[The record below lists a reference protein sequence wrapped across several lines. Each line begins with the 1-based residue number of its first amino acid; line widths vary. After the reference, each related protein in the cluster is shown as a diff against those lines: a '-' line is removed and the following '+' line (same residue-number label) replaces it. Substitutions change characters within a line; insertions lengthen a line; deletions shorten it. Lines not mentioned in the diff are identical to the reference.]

1 MGGGGIWWTGV
12 MTIESERSRWNWD
25 MFVGRGRKRVG
36 SRLKMGNKRKSGK
49 ETTECLAYAMG
60 GGWNC
65 LLRKEEL

>member
-1 MGGGGIWWTGV
+1 
-12 MTIESERSRWNWD
+12 MTIEAERSRWNWD

-49 ETTECLAYAMG
+49 ETTECLACAMG
-60 GGWNC
+60 GGWKC